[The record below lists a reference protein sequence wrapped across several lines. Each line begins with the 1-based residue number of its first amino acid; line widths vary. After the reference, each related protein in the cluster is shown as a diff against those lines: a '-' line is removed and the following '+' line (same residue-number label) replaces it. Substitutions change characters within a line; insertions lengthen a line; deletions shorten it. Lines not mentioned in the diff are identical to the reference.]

1 MQTAVN
7 IIRSLGIEEAVRKK
21 ALQYATKATKS
32 LDSYSGTDKKEMVS
46 LLDFVVK
53 RSL

>member
-1 MQTAVN
+1 MQLRN
-7 IIRSLGIEEAVRKK
+7 S

-32 LDSYSGTDKKEMVS
+32 VDSNSGSDKKEMVS

-53 RSL
+53 RCL